1 MTNSI
6 EDLAEARAFFIIGS
20 NTTEQHPVIGALVKR
35 MVRKGARLIVADP
48 RRIELA
54 RLATLH
60 LKLRPGTDIALINGL
75 CHVIIKEGLYD
86 KEFVASRTEGFAELQ
101 AAVERYTPAYVESLT
116 DVPAPQIEEAARLYA
131 TSKPAAIL
139 YAMGITQ
146 HTTGHATVLTLANLA
161 MLCGNIGVEGGGV
174 NPLRGQNN
182 VQGACDMGGLPDV
195 FPGYQKVGN
204 PEARQRFATAWAAE
218 LSETPGLTVVEMM
231 NAAYSGQLRAMYI
244 MGENPMVT
252 DPDLHHVEE
261 SLKRLDF
268 LVVQDIFLTETARFA
283 HVVLPGAAWAEK
295 NGTFTNTERRVQL
308 VRKAVEPPGQAREDW
323 QIICD
328 LARRLQVAL
337 GRNGSVWAYS
347 HPAEIMAEAAALI
360 PQYAGIRHERL
371 QKGGLQWPC
380 PTLDHPGTR
389 ILHRERFTRGLGRFS
404 AVEYVPPAEEPDE
417 EYPLILTT
425 GRRLQ
430 QYHSGS
436 MSRRVSG
443 LNMLLPEERLEIHP
457 ADAAPLGL
465 ADGDLARVR
474 SRRGEVVVRVQVT
487 ERTKPGVVF
496 MTFHFPETAA
506 NLLTNPALDPVAKI
520 PEYKV
525 AAVRVTKA

>member
-1 MTNSI
+1 M
-6 EDLAEARAFFIIGS
+6 
-20 NTTEQHPVIGALVKR
+20 
-35 MVRKGARLIVADP
+35 
-48 RRIELA
+48 
-54 RLATLH
+54 
-60 LKLRPGTDIALINGL
+60 
-75 CHVIIKEGLYD
+75 
-86 KEFVASRTEGFAELQ
+86 
-101 AAVERYTPAYVESLT
+101 AV
-116 DVPAPQIEEAARLYA
+116 
-131 TSKPAAIL
+131 
-139 YAMGITQ
+139 
-146 HTTGHATVLTLANLA
+146 
-161 MLCGNIGVEGGGV
+161 
-174 NPLRGQNN
+174 
-182 VQGACDMGGLPDV
+182 
-195 FPGYQKVGN
+195 
-204 PEARQRFATAWAAE
+204 
-218 LSETPGLTVVEMM
+218 
-231 NAAYSGQLRAMYI
+231 
-244 MGENPMVT
+244 
-252 DPDLHHVEE
+252 
-261 SLKRLDF
+261 
-268 LVVQDIFLTETARFA
+268 
-283 HVVLPGAAWAEK
+283 
-295 NGTFTNTERRVQL
+295 
-308 VRKAVEPPGQAREDW
+308 
-323 QIICD
+323 
-328 LARRLQVAL
+328 
-337 GRNGSVWAYS
+337 
-347 HPAEIMAEAAALI
+347 AAALI